1 MENPNTEKQE
11 KSNMLQDN
19 SDAAKKQMA
28 NYWRIL
34 MLCFAVVSLLTSIFS
49 FFLLTT
55 AVNTMAS
62 ITPSAEAYNNS
73 LVPQL
78 VSLSSGETALSDNT
92 AQEFAEDANLVI
104 VGESGELLL
113 TADSTLPLVSD
124 SGNGIVIPLSE
135 FGEENHTVKYNY
147 KANCVQIDEYI
158 ISINDAAFDGE
169 KMTEYSSDETHIT
182 TGIIGID
189 NYNVLIS
196 VNGSIED
203 TGSKIAQIL
212 NSIVPY
218 SGTVSAS
225 IMGETINTTWLTDF
239 EFDKEVASF
248 SNGTDTIYLA
258 WYDGNYKN
266 AGFDQSIQIGKTLS
280 AKYSEIK
287 DSSTEFIPYMV
298 ETGAGTLKFLATSN
312 DVLNE
317 LFQK

>member
-1 MENPNTEKQE
+1 MENHNTEKQE
-11 KSNMLQDN
+11 ESNLFQDN
-19 SDAAKKQMA
+19 SNTAKTQKT

-62 ITPSAEAYNNS
+62 ITPSAEAYHS
-73 LVPQL
+73 GLVPQL
-78 VSLSSGETALSDNT
+78 INVSSRETASPENAT
-92 AQEFAEDANLVI
+92 QKFSEDANLVI
-104 VGESGELLL
+104 IGKSGELLL

-135 FGEENHTVKYNY
+135 FGEKNHTVKYNY

-169 KMTEYSSDETHIT
+169 KITEYSNDETHIT

-196 VNGSIED
+196 VNGNIED

-258 WYDGNYKN
+258 WYNGNYKN

-287 DSSTEFIPYMV
+287 DPDTGFIPYMV
-298 ETGAGTLKFLATSN
+298 ETSAGTLKFLATSN
-312 DVLNE
+312 DILNE

>member
-11 KSNMLQDN
+11 ESNLLQDN
-19 SDAAKKQMA
+19 SDAAKMQKA

-34 MLCFAVVSLLTSIFS
+34 MLCFAVVSLATSVFSIF
-49 FFLLTT
+49 LITT
-55 AVNTMAS
+55 TLNMMVSM
-62 ITPSAEAYNNS
+62 TPSAEAYHNN

-78 VSLSSGETALSDNT
+78 VSLSSGETALSDNA
-92 AQEFAEDANLVI
+92 AQAFVEDANLVI

-135 FGEENHTVKYNY
+135 FGKEDHTVKYHY
-147 KANCVQIDEYI
+147 KTNCVQIDEYI
-158 ISINDAAFDGE
+158 ITINDAAFDGE
-169 KMTEYSSDETHIT
+169 KMTEYSSDGKSVT

-189 NYNVLIS
+189 DYNVLIS

-225 IMGETINTTWLTDF
+225 IMGETINTPWLTDF
-239 EFDKEVASF
+239 EFDQEVASF
-248 SNGTDTIYLA
+248 SDGTNTIYAA
-258 WYDGNYKN
+258 WYDGDYKN
-266 AGFDQSIQIGKTLS
+266 AGFDQTIQIGKTLS
-280 AKYSEIK
+280 AKYSELK
-287 DSSTEFIPYMV
+287 DSSADLIPYMV
-298 ETGAGTLKFLATSN
+298 ETSAGTLKFLASSN
-312 DVLNE
+312 DILDE